1 MAYFLVVVS
10 VLASLVEGVF
20 IKKYNAKHS
29 HGGFIFTSIVS
40 LFSMLYFLISNK
52 FAFDF
57 SPELLPYAV
66 ISGLLFC
73 MASVLTYIALTC
85 GSFSMSMLIL
95 SYGIVFPIVYGIV
108 YIKEPVT
115 LFSLVGF
122 ALLAISL
129 FLTRGQKVGGK
140 ISVKW
145 IVCILLSFFG
155 SGMFSVV
162 RRMQQIRFEDAYNNE
177 FMIIT
182 LGISAFVLL
191 AAGLIVDGK
200 HLKEIARYGVP
211 FAALAGFSNGIANM
225 LSIVVN
231 TFIPISLSSPLSSG
245 VKIVISFIVSRML
258 FKEKYLPRQIVG
270 VAVGALALV
279 FLNI

>member
-1 MAYFLVVVS
+1 MAYFLIIVS
-10 VLASLVEGVF
+10 VFASLVEGVF
-20 IKKYNAKHS
+20 IKKYNSRHL

-52 FAFDF
+52 FAFEF
-57 SPELLPYAV
+57 SSELLPYAV

-73 MASVLTYIALTC
+73 MASVLTYVALTC

-95 SYGIVFPIVYGIV
+95 SYSIVFPIVYGV
-108 YIKEPVT
+108 VFTKEPIT
-115 LFSLVGF
+115 LFSLIGF
-122 ALLAISL
+122 VLLAISL
-129 FLTRGQKVGGK
+129 FLTRGQKVGGSF
-140 ISVKW
+140 SVKW
-145 IVCILLSFFG
+145 IVCILLSFVG

-162 RRMQQIRFEDAYNNE
+162 RRMQQLRFDDAYNNE

-191 AAGLIVDGK
+191 ITGIVVDGK
-200 HLKEIARYGVP
+200 YLKEILKYGFP
-211 FAALAGFSNGIANM
+211 YAAFAGFSNGIANM

-245 VKIVISFIVSRML
+245 VKILISFIVSSVL
-258 FKEKYLPRQIVG
+258 FKEKYLPRQVAG